1 LYNRAAFIGI
11 VWPDGSVLTR
21 LFSAEIVFHGNPFM
35 KTPDSFARSMV
46 CALVLL
52 MSCFVVPVMAH
63 PEQGSEVLV
72 RQDEQEMVLTI
83 RWPLSELQTA
93 APEIVIS
100 AEKPDAQQMKN
111 LEFYLT
117 SHVRLFRNGQ
127 SLPLQ
132 LTDIFV
138 DDGSIEDDQ
147 DQVLQ
152 LTVHAALDRVLS
164 GELVLE
170 YDAIDHVVNS
180 HKVRIMA
187 LHEGEGLKIVSLAY
201 PQARVNLDS
210 MTLLAWQP

>member
-1 LYNRAAFIGI
+1 
-11 VWPDGSVLTR
+11 
-21 LFSAEIVFHGNPFM
+21 M
-35 KTPDSFARSMV
+35 KTPGSFVRSPV

-52 MSCFVVPVMAH
+52 MSCMAAPVMAH

-93 APEIVIS
+93 APDIVIP
-100 AEKPDAQQMKN
+100 AEKPDAEQKKS
-111 LEFYLT
+111 LVSYLT

-138 DDGSIEDDQ
+138 DDGRIEDDQ

-152 LTVHAALDRVLS
+152 LTVHAAFDRVLT

-170 YDAIDHVVNS
+170 YDAIDHAVNS

-187 LHEGEGLKIVSLAY
+187 LHEGEGIKMVSLAY